1 MPQASPAAETMDNLY
16 RRQRFIYDATRRYYL
31 LGRNRLIAEL
41 GPPDGGSVLEIGCG
55 TARNLILAARR
66 YPGAEFYG
74 LDVSE
79 AMLRTARASIRRSG
93 VEGRIALAAGD
104 ATSFEAVGLFG
115 VQAFDRI
122 FISYTLSMIPAWRE
136 VVRQASSLVAP
147 GGALLIVDF
156 GEFACYPAI
165 LRRAQRAWLAR
176 FSVTP
181 IPDLEAQL
189 KELAGQI
196 GFAATMIGLYG
207 GYAVQARLTAC
218 RSDKSD
224 AKTNSLIGASDSG

>member
-1 MPQASPAAETMDNLY
+1 MPQPSPAAEAMDGLY

-31 LGRNRLIAEL
+31 LGRNRLIADL
-41 GPPDGGSVLEIGCG
+41 DAPGGGSVLEIGCG

-66 YPGAEFYG
+66 YPGAKFYG

-79 AMLRTARASIRRSG
+79 SMLRTARASIRRSG

-104 ATSFEAVGLFG
+104 ATSFDAAELFG
-115 VQAFDRI
+115 VRAFDRV
-122 FISYTLSMIPAWRE
+122 FISYALSMIPAWRE

-156 GEFACYPAI
+156 GELARYPAI
-165 LRRAQRAWLAR
+165 LRRVQRAWLAR

-181 IPDLEAQL
+181 IPDLEAQF

-207 GYAVQARLTAC
+207 GYAIQARLTAC

-224 AKTNSLIGASDSG
+224 AKTNS